1 MGVHSRNAPAGD
13 PGGGLVRRCR
23 RIRFRCSVSHFRTV
37 GRDEKGLAH
46 LAILLRRVGAVAGD
60 RGGGGGRWRRVGGAT
75 PASGGVRPIDGSGL
89 RRTEPRSRG
98 GGRGVARSREGVAR
112 GRGGGGAR
120 RRPRHREVARRRLRC
135 RGLVRASHEEEE
147 EEEAATH
154 EEWARRDETDDSV
167 PPAGA
172 FQLELRCTSTL
183 SSSAFSSRPKRVRTP
198 CSLNL
203 INRTDGYA
211 NYWVIPQFPEIY
223 SIDKLSFILGPM
235 STGTLNVT
243 MVEQEQPPLDLGIF
257 KILMIAMGS
266 ERELKDLVS
275 CIGNEPEI
283 LKLVEE
289 LGEDVHS
296 AIVAAVDCQPRERSS
311 PPKTVSSVS
320 FTSLGAIDVH
330 PTKPWI
336 LAGGNNYLTIWDQ
349 NEEATVFALDVNE
362 EGSTVPRLGI
372 VAVIFIPR
380 KQCSTLSYFT
390 VKFNPNN
397 TETFTSGDRY
407 SGLKVWSINA
417 PNKPITTI
425 QQYSD
430 TYIFYDHVF
439 TEASQNHVVVG
450 KDGRLNIWDLQT
462 GTRVHTLYETGKYFN
477 TAIACH
483 PTLPL
488 IVACVYSKDSPGQPL
503 VRFWNSTNY
512 RKEVSLSICI
522 WCINHEKY
530 FLSELW

>member
-1 MGVHSRNAPAGD
+1 MGVHS
-13 PGGGLVRRCR
+13 
-23 RIRFRCSVSHFRTV
+23 
-37 GRDEKGLAH
+37 
-46 LAILLRRVGAVAGD
+46 
-60 RGGGGGRWRRVGGAT
+60 
-75 PASGGVRPIDGSGL
+75 
-89 RRTEPRSRG
+89 
-98 GGRGVARSREGVAR
+98 
-112 GRGGGGAR
+112 
-120 RRPRHREVARRRLRC
+120 
-135 RGLVRASHEEEE
+135 
-147 EEEAATH
+147 
-154 EEWARRDETDDSV
+154 
-167 PPAGA
+167 
-172 FQLELRCTSTL
+172 CTSTL

-243 MVEQEQPPLDLGIF
+243 MG
-257 KILMIAMGS
+257 
-266 ERELKDLVS
+266 RELKDLVS

-380 KQCSTLSYFT
+380 KQWFVTTDDAGYVQVYSCETWQRIKTFRVTSTSHSHSFVMSMAIHPIPTHTCYWRVLTACSS
-390 VKFNPNN
+390 
-397 TETFTSGDRY
+397 SG
-407 SGLKVWSINA
+407 
-417 PNKPITTI
+417 
-425 QQYSD
+425 
-430 TYIFYDHVF
+430 
-439 TEASQNHVVVG
+439 
-450 KDGRLNIWDLQT
+450 T
-462 GTRVHTLYETGKYFN
+462 GTRAGPVLKKF
-477 TAIACH
+477 AH
-483 PTLPL
+483 PLT
-488 IVACVYSKDSPGQPL
+488 VQP
-503 VRFWNSTNY
+503 
-512 RKEVSLSICI
+512 
-522 WCINHEKY
+522 
-530 FLSELW
+530 